1 MTNCCP
7 CDKLIHPSKPEIPA
21 GLVALPRQLAEFSDY
36 RLAMLREIPNHPAL
50 AQWRAREGNDLG
62 IMLLEMWAYVL
73 DSLAFYDERIA
84 NETYLRT
91 AVRQASLYKL
101 VGLIGYYPRPAL
113 AATVVLGAIAEGRQQ
128 IVLPPRTGFRS
139 DAFDGEPPQIFETE
153 VEQSIHPFLNE
164 WELADIRAPSAP
176 KELLLALETAR
187 LSAEQLVLVKTPNSL
202 QAGRVVATATITA
215 LDGNSYVQ
223 VMVNPAIALAPTV
236 QLSDIELL
244 TPERTAQPSLM
255 TESAVISPFFSA
267 PVLIVLD
274 AIYPELA
281 EGEPVIIQRGRD
293 LFAANLGAVSRTD
306 ISVGAGDPPPTL
318 PVTIIVLDQFLPEA
332 WTVDPS
338 RLRIYFQLV
347 NAGTVTRVAKTQLT
361 KVDFETPGIPIEG
374 LAEPLSDEVSTSE
387 LLLQDANNRGLQT
400 GGTTLID
407 DQGNG
412 RVVLNTDTPE
422 FTTPLRTPVTVFGNL
437 VRASRGESVL
447 DEVLGSGDGAQAFQ
461 AFTLQKTPLTYL
473 SDPVAGRR
481 STLSVRV
488 NGILWR
494 EVVSFFGAGPQDEV
508 FIARQNDQ
516 QETTITFGDGITG
529 ARLPTGINNVTATYR
544 FGGGA
549 AKPPAGAI
557 AQIAKPFKGL
567 RRVVNPVAAVG
578 GADSDRPED
587 IRLNAPT
594 SALTLGRAVSIQD
607 FEALAREFGGV
618 VNARAGWAW
627 DESRQGAVV
636 KVWFIAN
643 GDSNN
648 PDFVQALTDSLLG
661 QADPT
666 TPLTVCPGVAQP
678 SNLVINVSLNP
689 RFSREFVLEEIRQA
703 LVNEA
708 TGLFALTNIPIGRP
722 LFRSQIFAT
731 VLAVEGTCGV
741 SAITLDGTPV
751 PFAITA
757 AEGRY
762 RDLFSKLAIAGTAA
776 TEVNAR

>member
-7 CDKLIHPSKPEIPA
+7 CDKLIHPGKPEIPA

-36 RLAMLREIPNHPAL
+36 RLAMLRKIPNYPAL

-153 VEQSIHPFLNE
+153 IDQPIHPFLNE
-164 WELADIRAPSAP
+164 WELADMRAPSAP

-187 LSAEQLVLVKTPNSL
+187 LAAEQLVLVKTSDSL
-202 QAGRVVATATITA
+202 QVSKVVATSTITA

-223 VMVNPAIALAPTV
+223 VTAKPEIAFAPTV
-236 QLSDIELL
+236 QLSDIEVL
-244 TPERTAQPSLM
+244 TPERTAQPNLM

-267 PVLIVLD
+267 PVLIILD

-281 EGEPVIIQRGRD
+281 EGEPVIVQRGSD
-293 LFAANLGAVSRTD
+293 LFAANLVTASRTD

-318 PVTIIVLDQFLPEA
+318 PVTIIVLDRFLPEA
-332 WTVDPS
+332 WTFAPS
-338 RLRIYFQLV
+338 RLRIHFQLV
-347 NAGTVTRVAKTQLT
+347 NAGTVTRVAKTQL
-361 KVDFETPGIPIEG
+361 KKADFETPGIPIEG
-374 LAEPLSDEVSTSE
+374 LAEPLPDDVSTSGQ
-387 LLLQDANNRGLQT
+387 LLLQDANNQGLQA
-400 GGTTLID
+400 GGTTLIAP
-407 DQGNG
+407 QGNG
-412 RVVLNTDTPE
+412 RVVLNTDTSE
-422 FTTPLRTPVTVFGNL
+422 LVTPLRTSVTVFGNL

-447 DEVLGSGDGAQAFQ
+447 DEVLGSGDGTQTFQ
-461 AFTLQKTPLTYL
+461 AFMLQKTPLTYL
-473 SDPVAGRR
+473 SDPAAGRR
-481 STLSVRV
+481 STLSIRV

-494 EVVSFFGAGPQDEV
+494 EVVSFFGTGSQDEV

-516 QETTITFGDGITG
+516 QETTITFGDGVTG

-557 AQIAKPFKGL
+557 AQIARPFKGL

-618 VNARAGWAW
+618 VNAQAGWAW

-636 KVWFIAN
+636 KVWFIAD
-643 GDSNN
+643 GTN
-648 PDFVQALTDSLLG
+648 PDFVQALTDSLLS

-666 TPLTVCPGVAQP
+666 TPLTVCPAVAQP
-678 SNLVINVSLNP
+678 SNLVIDVSLDP
-689 RFSREFVLEEIRQA
+689 RFSRDLVLEEIRQA

-731 VLAVEGTCGV
+731 VLAVEGACGV
-741 SAITLDGTPV
+741 SAITLDGVPV

>member
-1 MTNCCP
+1 MTLCCP
-7 CDKLIHPSKPEIPA
+7 CDKLIHPGKPEIPA
-21 GLVALPRQLAEFSDY
+21 GLAALPRQLAEFSDY
-36 RLAMLREIPNHPAL
+36 RLAMLREIPNQPAL
-50 AQWRAREGNDLG
+50 AQWRAREGDDLG

-84 NETYLRT
+84 NEAYLRT

-113 AATVVLGAIAEGRQQ
+113 AATVVLGAITEGRQQ

-176 KELLLALETAR
+176 KELLLTLETAR
-187 LSAEQLVLVKTPNSL
+187 LAAEQLVLVKTANSL
-202 QAGRVVATATITA
+202 QAGKVAATSTITA

-223 VMVNPAIALAPTV
+223 VMVKPAIALAPTV
-236 QLSDIELL
+236 RLNDIEVL

-281 EGEPVIIQRGRD
+281 EGEPVIVQRGSD

-306 ISVGAGDPPPTL
+306 INVGAGDPPPTL
-318 PVTIIVLDQFLPEA
+318 PVTIIVLDRFLPEA
-332 WTVDPS
+332 WTFDPS
-338 RLRIYFQLV
+338 RLQIHFQLV

-374 LAEPLSDEVSTSE
+374 LAEPLPDDVSTSE
-387 LLLQDANNRGLQT
+387 LLLQDANSQGLQA

-407 DQGNG
+407 AQGNG
-412 RVVLNTDTPE
+412 RVVLNTNTPE
-422 FTTPLRTPVTVFGNL
+422 FTPLRTPVNVFGNL

-447 DEVLGSGDGAQAFQ
+447 DEVLGSGNGAEAFQ
-461 AFTLQKTPLTYL
+461 SFTLQKTPLTYL
-473 SDPVAGRR
+473 SDPVVGRR
-481 STLSVRV
+481 STLSIRV

-516 QETTITFGDGITG
+516 QETTITFGDGVTG

-567 RRVVNPVAAVG
+567 RRVVNPVAAIG
-578 GADSDRPED
+578 GADSDRPEA

-636 KVWFIAN
+636 KVWFITD
-643 GDSNN
+643 GDSTN
-648 PDFVQALTDSLLG
+648 PDFIQELTDALLG

-666 TPLTVCPGVAQP
+666 TPLKVCPAVAQP
-678 SNLVINVSLNP
+678 GSLVIDVSLDP
-689 RFSREFVLEEIRQA
+689 RFSKDLVLEEIRQV

-708 TGLFALTNIPIGRP
+708 TGLFALTHIPLGRP
-722 LFRSQIFAT
+722 LFRSQIFAS
-731 VLAVEGTCGV
+731 VLSVEGTCGV
-741 SAITLDGTPV
+741 SAITLDGAPV
-751 PFAITA
+751 PFAIAA
-757 AEGRY
+757 AEGY
-762 RDLFSKLAIAGTAA
+762 YQELFSKLVVVGTAA
-776 TEVNAR
+776 TEVNAP